1 MKNLPDKLLINLKIL
16 SKIEKNGRISRSYD
30 GVITLEQ
37 EVFYQSVKRFISS
50 DSRKQSIT
58 EINSIIDEAD
68 TTIRSLLNNKVLHS
82 TTNIPEQLEFT
93 RICEVLML
101 LKTELEG
108 AKHGIENL
116 KFTYQT
122 DINTGTQLDM
132 TLLKIKA
139 IQRELEI
146 KLPNLLGQIPDNMT
160 SSIFIP
166 HRPGS
171 RTVSVSGI
179 GSPESNSGSETGL

>member
-16 SKIEKNGRISRSYD
+16 SKIEKNGRISRSCD

-50 DSRKQSIT
+50 DSRKQSVT

-68 TTIRSLLNNKVLHS
+68 TTIKSLLNNKTLHQ
-82 TTNIPEQLEFT
+82 TNQFSEQLEYT
-93 RICEVLML
+93 RICEILSL
-101 LKTELEG
+101 LKTELDG

-116 KFTYQT
+116 KFTYQN

-139 IQRELEI
+139 IQRELNHR
-146 KLPNLLGQIPDNMT
+146 LPELLGNIPENMT

-166 HRPGS
+166 HKQNTSSQVGS
-171 RTVSVSGI
+171 LDSST
-179 GSPESNSGSETGL
+179 